1 VLADRISSA
10 LVRSES
16 RTSVDTWLQDFLM
29 PATWNQWG
37 GSSPYGLQMTSPHM
51 RVTEIMATLD
61 SYAAALRRC
70 PPAFAAQMVRA
81 LVLSQAKFIFRGRA
95 SANKARKTFGTRDLA
110 PLERPWTNATTG
122 QMLAQMEWHAGLAG
136 NAYVTNRTKGRLRVL
151 RPDWVAVVYGSQQ
164 EPEDA
169 AMALDGEVIGYAY
182 ANGGLSA
189 PGNGSLT
196 SLASNRVEM
205 LLPDEV
211 SHWSP
216 VPDPQGGG
224 IGMSWITPAIRDI
237 QTDQAATEHKIAFF
251 KRGAPQPL
259 DAKVLTPTG
268 WSPMGEIRVGGEVVG
283 ADGQPHRVT
292 AIYPQGEQD
301 IYRVWF
307 RDGTSTECTIDHIWT
322 VTNNYDRQRN
332 VTRQMSL
339 GELMSHGFHYDS
351 GPAKWAVPMAEP
363 VEYERS
369 GPLPLDPYLLGLLLG
384 DGSFRGN
391 GKGSGGVTLAAAV
404 FDADETAE
412 IITPMV
418 PNGVSLTRRDRT
430 NRRGEATEF
439 YFRSHRPAPRR
450 NWRGQISGHAS
461 NPLTDIIKALGLF
474 DVHGR
479 DKFIPEQYLRASVKD
494 RVALLQGLIDSD
506 GHIDAGCRYTTTS
519 PVLADGLRELVG
531 SLGGNATVRRNK
543 GRTTLTVTI
552 CQLPDWIVPARLMRK
567 ADAYRP
573 TSALR
578 VRTMVRAEL
587 VRRAPAQCIA
597 VDSDDH
603 LYVTDDFIVTHNTP
617 NLVVKGIPAATQT
630 QFDELVSMMESR
642 HAGVA
647 NAYRTLYLTA
657 GADATVVGSNF
668 RDMDLKNLTGAGETR
683 ISALSRVPASVLG
696 ISEGLAGSSLNAGN
710 FGMARRIFADTWV
723 YPTLQDLAAALAP
736 MVHVPSDADLW
747 FDTSDMPILREDA
760 RDAADIEMVKQT
772 TIVGY
777 VREGFT
783 PESAVAAVNAQDITL
798 LKHSGL
804 TSVQLQ
810 PPNPNG
816 PPVDQAA
823 PGQLPPVPAGF

>member
-37 GSSPYGLQMTSPHM
+37 GNSSYGLQMTTPHM

-81 LVLSQAKFIFRGRA
+81 LVLSQAKFTFRGRA

-189 PGNGSLT
+189 PGNGTLT

-211 SHWSP
+211 AHWSP

-224 IGMSWITPAIRDI
+224 IGMSWITPAVRDI

-251 KRGAPQPL
+251 RRGA
-259 DAKVLTPTG
+259 
-268 WSPMGEIRVGGEVVG
+268 
-283 ADGQPHRVT
+283 
-292 AIYPQGEQD
+292 
-301 IYRVWF
+301 
-307 RDGTSTECTIDHIWT
+307 
-322 VTNNYDRQRN
+322 
-332 VTRQMSL
+332 
-339 GELMSHGFHYDS
+339 
-351 GPAKWAVPMAEP
+351 
-363 VEYERS
+363 
-369 GPLPLDPYLLGLLLG
+369 
-384 DGSFRGN
+384 
-391 GKGSGGVTLAAAV
+391 
-404 FDADETAE
+404 
-412 IITPMV
+412 
-418 PNGVSLTRRDRT
+418 
-430 NRRGEATEF
+430 
-439 YFRSHRPAPRR
+439 
-450 NWRGQISGHAS
+450 
-461 NPLTDIIKALGLF
+461 
-474 DVHGR
+474 
-479 DKFIPEQYLRASVKD
+479 
-494 RVALLQGLIDSD
+494 
-506 GHIDAGCRYTTTS
+506 
-519 PVLADGLRELVG
+519 
-531 SLGGNATVRRNK
+531 
-543 GRTTLTVTI
+543 
-552 CQLPDWIVPARLMRK
+552 
-567 ADAYRP
+567 
-573 TSALR
+573 
-578 VRTMVRAEL
+578 
-587 VRRAPAQCIA
+587 
-597 VDSDDH
+597 
-603 LYVTDDFIVTHNTP
+603 TP

-630 QFDELVSMMESR
+630 QFEELVAMMEAN

-736 MVHVPSDADLW
+736 MVNVPSDADLW

-798 LKHSGL
+798 LRHSGL

-823 PGQLPPVPAGF
+823 SGQATSGQLPPVPAGF